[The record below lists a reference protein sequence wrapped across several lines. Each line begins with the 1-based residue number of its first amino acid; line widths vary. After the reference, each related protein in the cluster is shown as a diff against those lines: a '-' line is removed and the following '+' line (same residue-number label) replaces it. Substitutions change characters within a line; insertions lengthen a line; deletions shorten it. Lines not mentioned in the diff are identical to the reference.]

1 MSDLVGPIAAL
12 PVPLGHKLLLL
23 REKAA
28 EGGRMERLVR
38 WAEDHPEIATGDDWC
53 RRAWWGAAAGEVV
66 RDHLYD
72 PARRAAALELIESAD
87 FMALDEARRRGGVI
101 VVAAHLGPPKFLMNC
116 LLERRLPLLVWTNT
130 RDMPAWL
137 ADRGGT
143 FLDPLEPDERG
154 VLLVRSALHLRR
166 GGVLLGAADQATG
179 ARTIE
184 LERLGRRWRFSLG
197 LPALARRL
205 EVPAVLALALWRGE
219 RVRIECRRLEPPD
232 AALAEPDWHRAWLES
247 SWDAIEPIVR
257 TEPEN
262 LRFLRWAVDR
272 LARPWEA
279 EPPAG

>member
-1 MSDLVGPIAAL
+1 MVDLVGPIAAL
-12 PVPLGHKLLLL
+12 PVPLGRKLLLL

-38 WAEDHPEIATGDDWC
+38 WAEQHPAIATTDDWC
-53 RRAWWGAAAGEVV
+53 ARAWWGAAAGEVV

-72 PARRAAALELIESAD
+72 PERRAAALDLVDVAD
-87 FMALDEARRRGGVI
+87 FAPLDEARRQGGVI

-137 ADRGGT
+137 ADRGGA

-154 VLLVRSALHLRR
+154 ALLVRSALHLRR

-179 ARTIE
+179 DRTVE
-184 LERLGRRWRFSLG
+184 LERLGMRWRFSLG

-205 EVPAVLALALWRGE
+205 DVPAVIALALWRGE
-219 RVRIECRRLEPPD
+219 RVRIECRRLQPPD
-232 AALAEPDWHRAWLES
+232 AALAEPDWHRAWIES
-247 SWDAIEPIVR
+247 SWDAVEPIVR
-257 TEPEN
+257 DEPEN

-272 LARPWEA
+272 LARPWER